1 MKTSRSIGLMS
12 KVDNL
17 IKNQKY
23 LPLYWL
29 ILASLIIVVDYVA
42 GPLIQFPIL
51 YLIPIGLASWYSGR
65 WWGLSFAFSMPLI
78 RLYFLTLLD
87 APWTIFEA
95 AINATIRVV
104 VFASFAYLVDKI
116 VTYKGELEKEVHV
129 LKGILPICSFCKKI
143 RNQDGNW
150 EALEH
155 YITVHS
161 EAEFTHGM
169 CPECAKQH
177 YPDYFKWV

>member
-1 MKTSRSIGLMS
+1 MKTLRLIDLMS
-12 KVDNL
+12 RVDNL

-23 LPLYWL
+23 LPLYWV
-29 ILASLIIVVDYVA
+29 ILAFLIIAVDYIT

-65 WWGLSFAFSMPLI
+65 WWGLIFAFSMPLI
-78 RLYFLTLLD
+78 RLCFSTLLD

-95 AINATIRVV
+95 AINAAIRVV
-104 VFASFAYLVDKI
+104 VFAIFAYLVDKI
-116 VTYKGELEKEVHV
+116 VTYKRELEKEVYV

-143 RNQDGNW
+143 RNQNGKW

-161 EAEFTHGM
+161 EAEFSHGM
-169 CPECAKQH
+169 CSECAKQH
-177 YPDYFKWV
+177 YPDYFKR